1 MHGRISRSGRFFTE
15 VSHDDGELS
24 YESLLRL
31 QCSLLTVLPAQVI
44 VRSHMTKT
52 FGDPHGRS
60 YVHYFERR
68 YDVPYDPSTTYI
80 SAQNISSMF
89 VIARFLL
96 LVKILGI
103 VSSRLE
109 QNIQTLS
116 FSFPPFLLVQEGSE
130 GTNVPRPEDAI
141 RALRPFVVSLTV
153 PANHHQR
160 SNHPSRQERHSPR
173 AAFRRTDAR
182 PVGAS
187 QAPQSGS
194 AAPVW

>member
-1 MHGRISRSGRFFTE
+1 M
-15 VSHDDGELS
+15 
-24 YESLLRL
+24 
-31 QCSLLTVLPAQVI
+31 
-44 VRSHMTKT
+44 RSHMTKT

-96 LVKILGI
+96 LVQILGI

-141 RALRPFVVSLTV
+141 RALRPFVVSLTI
-153 PANHHQR
+153 PTIISALPTHRDR
-160 SNHPSRQERHSPR
+160 SVTHLGRPFGEPTHAPSAHRRHPSQAQLLQFGESPKHGAHPFETEPR
-173 AAFRRTDAR
+173 AVA
-182 PVGAS
+182 
-187 QAPQSGS
+187 
-194 AAPVW
+194 